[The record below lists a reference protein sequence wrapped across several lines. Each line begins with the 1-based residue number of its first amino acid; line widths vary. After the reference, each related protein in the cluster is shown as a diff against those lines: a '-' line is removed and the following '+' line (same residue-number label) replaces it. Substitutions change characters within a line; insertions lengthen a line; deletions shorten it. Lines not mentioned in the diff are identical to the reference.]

1 MTSLK
6 KDKSKASYQG
16 GKVFDPLVGL
26 YENYILVLD
35 FNSLYPSIIQEFNIC
50 FTNIQREKGVV
61 EESLPAIKQEAEPL
75 EDLLEEDLPEESH
88 EDLKEDDVVTDKKI
102 AAILSGLTHVDK
114 EKPEF
119 APLPSV

>member
-1 MTSLK
+1 MK

-102 AAILSGLTHVDK
+102 VAILSGLTHVDK